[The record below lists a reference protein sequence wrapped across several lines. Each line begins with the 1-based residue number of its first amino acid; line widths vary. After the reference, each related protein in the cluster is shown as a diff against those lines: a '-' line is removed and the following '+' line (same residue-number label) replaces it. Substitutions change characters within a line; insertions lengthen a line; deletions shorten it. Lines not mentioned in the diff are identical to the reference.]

1 MQDQLSILLAGW
13 NGLRHGGLLF
23 DRARLKE
30 LADSVPGPLSDY
42 TVSKLRQYSSAML
55 EGAGDRSRFAAFVLE
70 HVCGLDGMSG
80 TWSRGSNVAPS
91 WRRRAV
97 TGESVKPSHLWIGPR
112 DAQLPVFLNA
122 DNRLGIGRSRRTISQ
137 ALGWLRAGD
146 DSLALVTN
154 GRQWRLLFAGLDY
167 EAWCEWELDLWFKDG
182 ELSSQVDALRTLL
195 QSELWTPAKK
205 NAAPRIL
212 KAIRAT
218 RKGQADLSEALGE
231 RVRNAVEILI
241 QGHAEAL
248 SELDGTVSGAD
259 IYRAACRVA
268 MRLVI
273 ILFAES
279 RDLLPRDNPLYYE
292 SYGLDGLFRQLEHR
306 ERRRDPLAESFAA
319 WPRILSL
326 CRLVRDGSHHPEMPL
341 NAYGGELFAAG
352 EPDSEEGVSR
362 ALAIFENACF
372 ERRALPDSDV
382 YRILQCLTRTTIT
395 IRQGRGSIK
404 VPVPV
409 DFSDLS
415 SEYIGV
421 LYEGLL
427 DYELKTA
434 PPDDPVIFLAVGDQP
449 ALPLQA
455 LEALEDCA
463 LKALFK
469 DLGKAENVTDDDERD
484 DEASYSQDASWPE
497 PETAFFGLDD
507 TKTDQDGT
515 GEPDER
521 QRHRTRAETWARRAA
536 VAAGLVKKPRGRRS
550 AERQLALDQEV
561 NETAQRLVGRVVLPG
576 EWYLIRWGGTRK
588 GSGSFYTRPGLA
600 VPTVQRTLRP
610 LAYDPPAGSDGAP
623 NLDARPA
630 QWTPKLPEEILSL
643 TVCDPACGSGTFPL
657 AALRFLTDALYASVQ
672 YHSRIRPDGNR
683 SLVRLLG
690 LDAAEGPD
698 SERLSDELIP
708 CPSDDDNFEARLK
721 AVLRRHVVERCLYAV
736 DLDPLAI
743 ELCRLSLWIETM
755 DRNLPFGFLDHKVK
769 CGNSLIGTW
778 FDYFRHY
785 PAMAWKN
792 REGGDKNHSNGVHF
806 TENARTYA
814 IKTFWK
820 EKLTPDLKQ
829 FLQGRDLFHEDLLE
843 EAAATHR
850 DAFAALEKMHALP
863 AHDTLNR
870 SRIYRTD
877 FLGSTSWQ
885 SLKEAMD
892 LWCACWF
899 WPVDEIGCAPVPTNF
914 LKPPVD
920 TQTVARRV
928 AVEMRF
934 FHWELE
940 FPDVFRDERSG
951 FDAMLGNP
959 PWDTAKPVSKEFFTN
974 IDPLY
979 RSYGKQEALRRQSGY
994 FADLQV
1000 ESNWLDYNGAFRAQ
1014 SNFVSFAARPFGD
1027 PDENDNSRY
1036 RFTIVRGLRNI
1047 QFHSKWRKVRQ
1058 QSNSFCDCSHPFQ
1071 HQGSADINLFK
1082 LFLEVAHVLLRN
1094 PANGSTG
1101 AYQRGGR
1108 LGFVVPSGLFSDN
1121 GTQALRDLFLEHCQW
1136 WWLFG
1141 IVNHHHVFPI
1151 HSSYKFNPIIVEKG
1165 GTTKAI
1171 RTVFMRRD
1179 LTDWEN
1185 AEKLDTP
1192 YPIEQIRRFS
1202 PRNHAILEI
1211 QSQHDL
1217 EILDKIYDD
1226 AVLIDDTTLEGW
1238 NIQYA
1243 TEFHSTGDSKLF
1255 PPRQEWE
1262 ERGYRPDEYNR
1273 WILGNWR
1280 HIEELYATLN
1290 IEALPAAASRPEKQ
1304 IASALEDWL
1313 FVSNES
1319 PARRQAKAKLLH
1331 GHLLKPGDV
1340 ERTEWIS
1347 RCARQPYD
1355 RLPVPRV
1362 VIPAGIVLSR
1372 EVDAWIDETEIED
1385 IALPLYEGRM
1395 VGQFDFSKKGWLSGK
1410 GRTAVWRDNSW
1421 ENKEI
1426 IPQFLMSQA
1435 NYTARVIPPNISKCS
1450 HMRVASATNSR
1461 TAISSALF
1469 GIPANDKAAVFY
1481 SSQVYSVLG
1490 LNSIMNSLVF
1500 DFITRVR
1507 LTGLG
1512 LDYHVLKQNA
1522 LPKIMNSTGI
1532 QSLLVEATS
1541 KLNLTSTSFS
1551 LQYVQMRECADLQEI
1566 RHCFTDAERI
1576 RVRSIL
1582 DAVMAVLYSLNISD
1596 VRRII
1601 RDCDWPTNTLR
1612 ERGFSTRL
1620 DPKGFWRIHQ
1630 DRDPELRHP
1639 VLMFVAFCDLNNKI
1653 EKAGGIREKGI
1664 ETFYAQNSG
1673 EGWMLPES
1681 LRLSDYGLGHDK
1693 RAETYQPV
1701 ASRLGP
1707 RFYDWQLAQHTHEFW
1722 RECHLHSRNML
1733 GKYDYAS
1740 FLAESAMRRAEE
1752 DTDGGKFLMD
1762 QFAHKL
1768 ICDDSWVAVLEA
1780 IHAKQ
1785 VWKEQDFWAAV
1796 ASLHDEGQLS
1806 NEDYRQLLE
1815 SLSLANPN
1823 SSRSSETNHGNDCPA
1838 KSIELTAESGEARAS
1853 ASAEIVK
1860 RRQLYLFDEG
1870 RQKDTLE

>member
-1 MQDQLSILLAGW
+1 MQDQRKILLAGW

-23 DRARLKE
+23 DRARLEE

-42 TVSKLRQYSSAML
+42 TVSKLRQYSNAML

-80 TWSRGSNVAPS
+80 TWTRGNNVAPS

-97 TGESVKPSHLWIGPR
+97 TGESVKPNHLWIGPR

-137 ALGWLRAGD
+137 ALGWLRAGN

-167 EAWCEWELDLWFKDG
+167 EAWCEWDLDLWFEDG
-182 ELSSQVDALRTLL
+182 ELSPQVDALRTLL
-195 QSELWTPAKK
+195 QAELWTPAKK

-212 KAIRAT
+212 KAIRDT

-306 ERRRDPLAESFAA
+306 ERRKDPLAESFAA
-319 WPRILSL
+319 WPRILAL

-382 YRILQCLTRTTIT
+382 YRILQCLTRTTIG
-395 IRQGRGSIK
+395 IRQGRKSIK

-449 ALPLQA
+449 ALPLRA
-455 LEALEDCA
+455 LEAMEDSA

-484 DEASYSQDASWPE
+484 DDASDSQDAREPE
-497 PETAFFGLDD
+497 PETALFGLDD
-507 TKTDQDGT
+507 TKMAQDGL

-536 VAAGLVKKPRGRRS
+536 VAADLVKKPRGRHS
-550 AERQLALDQEV
+550 AQRQLAHDQEV

-588 GSGSFYTRPGLA
+588 GSGSFYTRPRLA
-600 VPTVQRTLRP
+600 IPTVQRTLRP

-623 NLDARPA
+623 NLDAPPA
-630 QWTPKLPEEILSL
+630 QWVPKLPEQILSL

-657 AALRFLTDALYASVQ
+657 AALRFLTDTLYASVQ
-672 YHSRIRPDGNR
+672 HHDRIPPDGNR
-683 SLVRLLG
+683 SLVGLLG
-690 LDAAEGPD
+690 LDAEEGAGE
-698 SERLSDELIP
+698 ERLGDELIP
-708 CPSDDDNFEARLK
+708 CPPDDHNFEARLK
-721 AVLRRHVVERCLYAV
+721 AVLRRYVVERCLYAV
-736 DLDPLAI
+736 DLDPLAV

-755 DRNLPFGFLDHKVK
+755 DRNLPFGFMDHKIK

-778 FDYFRHY
+778 FDVFRHY

-806 TENARTYA
+806 TKNARTQA
-814 IKTFWK
+814 IKAFLK
-820 EKLTPDLKQ
+820 EKLAPDLKQ

-843 EAAATHR
+843 EVAAAHR
-850 DAFAALEKMHALP
+850 ETFAALSRMHKLP
-863 AHDTLNR
+863 VRDTLRR
-870 SRIYRTD
+870 SHIYRSE
-877 FLGSTSWQ
+877 FLGSTSRQ
-885 SLKEAMD
+885 ALKEAMD

-914 LKPPVD
+914 LKPPAD
-920 TQTVARRV
+920 TSAVARQV
-928 AVEMRF
+928 AAEMRF

-940 FPDVFRDERSG
+940 FPDVFRADGSG

-959 PWDTAKPVSKEFFTN
+959 PWDIAKPISKEFFTN
-974 IDPLY
+974 IAPLY
-979 RSYGKQEALRRQSGY
+979 RSYGRKEALRRQSEY
-994 FADLQV
+994 FADPQV
-1000 ESNWLDYNGAFRAQ
+1000 ECNWLDYNASFRAQ
-1014 SNFVSFAARPFGD
+1014 SNFVSFAASPFGD
-1027 PDENDNSRY
+1027 PDENDNSRW
-1036 RFTIVRGLRNI
+1036 RFAIARGKENI
-1047 QFHSKWRKVRQ
+1047 ELHSKWRKVRQ
-1058 QSNSFCDCSHPFQ
+1058 RLHSFCDCLHPFQ
-1071 HQGSADINLFK
+1071 RQGSADINLFK
-1082 LFLEVAHVLLRN
+1082 LFLEVAHALCRN
-1094 PANGSTG
+1094 PARDSDC
-1101 AYQRGGR
+1101 ASQVGGR
-1108 LGFVVPSGLFSDN
+1108 LGFVVPSGLYSDN
-1121 GTQALRDLFLEHCQW
+1121 GTQALRDLFLERGQW
-1136 WWLFG
+1136 EWLFG
-1141 IVNHHHVFPI
+1141 IVNHDHVFPI

-1165 GTTKAI
+1165 RTTKAI

-1192 YPIEQIRRFS
+1192 YPIEQIKRFS
-1202 PRNHAILEI
+1202 PKNHAILEI

-1217 EILDKIYDD
+1217 EILDKIYDR
-1226 AVLIDDTTLEGW
+1226 AVLIGDTNLEGW
-1238 NIQYA
+1238 NIQYVREFDA
-1243 TEFHSTGDSKLF
+1243 TDDSKLF
-1255 PPRQEWE
+1255 LPRQEWE

-1280 HIEELYATLN
+1280 HMEELYTTLN
-1290 IEALPAAASRPEKQ
+1290 IESLPTAPTRTRKQ
-1304 IASALEDWL
+1304 IPSAFEDWIL
-1313 FVSNES
+1313 DSNKGLG
-1319 PARRQAKAKLLH
+1319 RRQAEAKWLH
-1331 GHLLKPGDV
+1331 GHLLKPGDI
-1340 ERTEWIS
+1340 ERTKWIS

-1355 RLPVPRV
+1355 HLPVPRV
-1362 VIPAGIVLSR
+1362 EIPAGMILSR
-1372 EVDAWIDETEIED
+1372 EADAWIDETEIED

-1395 VGQFDFSKKGWLSGK
+1395 IGQFDFSKKGYLSGK

-1421 ENKEI
+1421 ESKEI

-1435 NYTARVIPPNISKCS
+1435 NYMARVTLPNISKCS

-1461 TAISSALF
+1461 TAISSVLF
-1469 GIPANDKAAVFY
+1469 GIPANDKAAAFHSNSIY
-1481 SSQVYSVLG
+1481 SILG

-1500 DFITRVR
+1500 DFITRIR

-1512 LDYHVLKQNA
+1512 LDYHVLEQNA
-1522 LPKIMNSTGI
+1522 LPDIMESPRI
-1532 QSLLVEATS
+1532 ESLIGETS
-1541 KLNLTSTSFS
+1541 AKLNLTSPSFS
-1551 LQYVQMRECADLQEI
+1551 LQYIQMRESANLQEM
-1566 RHCFTDAERI
+1566 RHCLTDAERI

-1582 DAVMAVLYSLNISD
+1582 DAIMAILYSLDVSD
-1596 VRRII
+1596 FRKIV
-1601 RDCDWPTNTLR
+1601 RDCDWPVETLK
-1612 ERGFSTRL
+1612 ERGFSRRL

-1630 DRDPELRHP
+1630 ERDPELRHP
-1639 VLMFVAFCDLNNKI
+1639 VLTFVAFCDLNTKI

-1664 ETFYAQNSG
+1664 EEFYAQNNG

-1693 RAETYQPV
+1693 RAEIYQPV

-1707 RFYDWQLAQHTHEFW
+1707 RFYDWQLAQTTHEFW
-1722 RECHLHSRNML
+1722 RECHLHSRNLL
-1733 GKYDYAS
+1733 GKYGYAS
-1740 FLAESAMRRAEE
+1740 FLAESAACRAEE
-1752 DTDGGKFLMD
+1752 DTDGRKFLME
-1762 QFAHKL
+1762 QYAHEL
-1768 ICDDSWVAVLEA
+1768 ICKDSWVTVLEA
-1780 IHAKQ
+1780 IHTKQ

-1796 ASLHDEGQLS
+1796 DSLHAGGQLS
-1806 NEDYRQLLE
+1806 SEDYHHLLE
-1815 SLSLANPN
+1815 SLRSENQGGSQSTASIRGDESPGK
-1823 SSRSSETNHGNDCPA
+1823 SSQ
-1838 KSIELTAESGEARAS
+1838 LTAMSGES
-1853 ASAEIVK
+1853 QGSFSAEILK
-1860 RRQLYLFDEG
+1860 QRQLYLFDKSD
-1870 RQKDTLE
+1870 QKKLLE

>member
-1 MQDQLSILLAGW
+1 MQDQRSILLAGW

-23 DRARLKE
+23 DRARLEE
-30 LADSVPGPLSDY
+30 LANSVPGPLNDY
-42 TVSKLRQYSSAML
+42 TVSKLRQYSNAML

-80 TWSRGSNVAPS
+80 TWTRGNNVAPS

-137 ALGWLRAGD
+137 ALGWLRAGN

-167 EAWCEWELDLWFKDG
+167 EAWCEWDLDLWFEDG
-182 ELSSQVDALRTLL
+182 ELSPQVDALRTLL
-195 QSELWTPAKK
+195 QAELWTPAKK

-212 KAIRAT
+212 NAIRAT

-248 SELDGTVSGAD
+248 SKLDGTVSGAD

-279 RDLLPRDNPLYYE
+279 RNLLPRDNPLYFE

-306 ERRRDPLAESFAA
+306 ERRKDPLAESFAA
-319 WPRILSL
+319 WPRILAL

-362 ALAIFENACF
+362 ALAIFESACF

-382 YRILQCLTRTTIT
+382 YRILQCLTRTTIS
-395 IRQGRGSIK
+395 IRQGQRSIK

-434 PPDDPVIFLAVGDQP
+434 PPNDPVIFLAVGDQP

-455 LEALEDCA
+455 LEAMEDSA

-469 DLGKAENVTDDDERD
+469 DIGKAKNITDDDERD
-484 DEASYSQDASWPE
+484 DEASDSQDASWSE

-507 TKTDQDGT
+507 TKTEQDGA

-521 QRHRTRAETWARRAA
+521 QRHRTRAETWACRAA
-536 VAAGLVKKPRGRRS
+536 VAAGLVRKPRGRRS
-550 AERQLALDQEV
+550 AQRQLALDQEL
-561 NETAQRLVGRVVLPG
+561 NETAQRLVGRVVLPD

-610 LAYDPPAGSDGAP
+610 LVYDPPAGSDGTP
-623 NLDARPA
+623 NLDAPPV
-630 QWTPKLPEEILSL
+630 QWTPKLPEQILSL

-672 YHSRIRPDGNR
+672 HHNRIRPDGNR

-755 DRNLPFGFLDHKVK
+755 DRNLPFGFLDHKIK

-814 IKTFWK
+814 IKSFWK
-820 EKLTPDLKQ
+820 EKLTPNLKQ

-843 EAAATHR
+843 EAATAHR
-850 DAFAALEKMHALP
+850 DTFAALEKMHALP

-899 WPVDEIGCAPVPTNF
+899 WPVDEIDCAPVPTNF
-914 LKPPVD
+914 LKPPAD
-920 TQTVARRV
+920 TRTVARRV
-928 AVEMRF
+928 AIEMRF

-940 FPDVFRDERSG
+940 FPDVFRADGSG
-951 FDAMLGNP
+951 FDAILGNP
-959 PWDTAKPVSKEFFTN
+959 PWDIAKPVSKEFFTN

-979 RSYGKQEALRRQSGY
+979 RSYGTQEALRRQSEY
-994 FADLQV
+994 FEDDRV
-1000 ESNWLDYNGAFRAQ
+1000 ESHWLDYNATFRAQ
-1014 SNFVSFAARPFGD
+1014 SNFVSFSASPFGD
-1027 PDENDNSRY
+1027 PCKSNNSRY
-1036 RFTIVRGLRNI
+1036 RFTIARGLKNI
-1047 QFHSKWRKVRQ
+1047 EFHSKWRSVRQ
-1058 QSNSFCDCSHPFQ
+1058 QSSSFCDPSHPFQ

-1082 LFLEVAHVLLRN
+1082 LFLEVAHALLKYPRKN
-1094 PANGSTG
+1094 SKSNSH
-1101 AYQRGGR
+1101 RGGR
-1108 LGFVVPSGLFSDN
+1108 LGFIVPSSLYSDN
-1121 GTQALRDLFLEHCQW
+1121 GTQALRDLFLESCQW
-1136 WWLFG
+1136 EWLFG
-1141 IVNHHHVFPI
+1141 IENQEKIFPI
-1151 HSSYKFNPIIVEKG
+1151 HNSYKFNPFVVEKG
-1165 GTTKAI
+1165 GTTKEI

-1185 AEKLDTP
+1185 AEHL
-1192 YPIEQIRRFS
+1192 YLAYNLSQIKQFS
-1202 PRNHAILEI
+1202 PRNHAILEVQQLQDI
-1211 QSQHDL
+1211 KIL
-1217 EILDKIYDD
+1217 EKVYSNPILIGSR
-1226 AVLIDDTTLEGW
+1226 ESRGW
-1238 NIQYA
+1238 NIRYH
-1243 TEFHSTGDSKLF
+1243 TEFHSTGHSRLF
-1255 PPRQEWE
+1255 PPRPEWE
-1262 ERGYRPDEYNR
+1262 ARGYLPDEYNR
-1273 WILGNWR
+1273 WLLGEWKEIGDLWNRIDLNSVESVEPRQRSSDNSGDLLILDINSPNSLSNRKAIETKPDSKQLPKSHPSETNDFR
-1280 HIEELYATLN
+1280 HTNYRN
-1290 IEALPAAASRPEKQ
+1290 
-1304 IASALEDWL
+1304 
-1313 FVSNES
+1313 
-1319 PARRQAKAKLLH
+1319 
-1331 GHLLKPGDV
+1331 
-1340 ERTEWIS
+1340 
-1347 RCARQPYD
+1347 RCARPPYD
-1355 RLPVPRV
+1355 RLKVPRFSIPEG
-1362 VIPAGIVLSR
+1362 VICSR
-1372 EVDAWIDETEIED
+1372 DADYYITEKEIRGV
-1385 IALPLYEGRM
+1385 ALPLYEGRM
-1395 VGQFDFSKKGWLSGK
+1395 IGQFDFSQKGWMRGK
-1410 GRTAVWRDNSW
+1410 GRSAAWQAIPW
-1421 ENKEI
+1421 ERKEVL
-1426 IPQFLMSQA
+1426 PQFLMCFDD
-1435 NYTARVIPPNISKCS
+1435 YRRRVILPNEPKLS
-1450 HMRVASATNSR
+1450 HMRVAASTNKR

-1469 GIPANDKAAVFY
+1469 GTPTSDTAATFRSNDFRN
-1481 SSQVYSVLG
+1481 VLA
-1490 LNSIMNSLVF
+1490 LNSVINSLVF
-1500 DFITRVR
+1500 DFLTRMR
-1507 LTGLG
+1507 LTGLH
-1512 LDYHVLKQNA
+1512 LDYHVLEQNV
-1522 LPKIMNSTGI
+1522 LPDI
-1532 QSLLVEATS
+1532 VDS
-1541 KLNLTSTSFS
+1541 KLYHIVAELSIRLNLTSPSFALWH
-1551 LQYVQMRECADLQEI
+1551 LQADEDSGFRPAMFCVSDHERLRI
-1566 RHCFTDAERI
+1566 VSIMDAI
-1576 RVRSIL
+1576 I
-1582 DAVMAVLYSLNISD
+1582 ATAYSLSISD
-1596 VRRII
+1596 FRRII
-1601 RDCDWPTNTLR
+1601 MDCDHSISSLQ
-1612 ERGFSTRL
+1612 ERGFRSSL
-1620 DPKGFWRIHQ
+1620 DPKGFWRI
-1630 DRDPELRHP
+1630 DRDKDPELRHP
-1639 VLMFVAFCDLNNKI
+1639 VLAFVAFCDLQSEI
-1653 EKAGGIREKGI
+1653 EAAGGLVEQGL
-1664 ETFYAQNSG
+1664 ETFVSYNNG
-1673 EGWMLPES
+1673 EGWMLPAY
-1681 LRLSDYGLGHDK
+1681 LQLSDYGLGHDA
-1693 RAETYQPV
+1693 RAKSQQPV
-1701 ASRLGP
+1701 TSRLGP
-1707 RFYDWQLAQHTHEFW
+1707 RFYDWQLAQDVDEFS
-1722 RECHLHSRNML
+1722 RETHLHVRNLL
-1733 GKYDYAS
+1733 GKDGYS
-1740 FLAESAMRRAEE
+1740 RFLAEVARRRIINGRDGLGLLANDFALERICADSHVTVLTTVYERQIIDPKDYWRTVTALHEEGHLSEPHYRQVLDFCRSAKYDSHGGLNRAE
-1752 DTDGGKFLMD
+1752 TDQQLVGSGRSQD
-1762 QFAHKL
+1762 AH
-1768 ICDDSWVAVLEA
+1768 
-1780 IHAKQ
+1780 
-1785 VWKEQDFWAAV
+1785 
-1796 ASLHDEGQLS
+1796 
-1806 NEDYRQLLE
+1806 
-1815 SLSLANPN
+1815 
-1823 SSRSSETNHGNDCPA
+1823 
-1838 KSIELTAESGEARAS
+1838 
-1853 ASAEIVK
+1853 SAEFI
-1860 RRQLYLFDEG
+1860 
-1870 RQKDTLE
+1870 RQKQRDLFEEGSQKELFE